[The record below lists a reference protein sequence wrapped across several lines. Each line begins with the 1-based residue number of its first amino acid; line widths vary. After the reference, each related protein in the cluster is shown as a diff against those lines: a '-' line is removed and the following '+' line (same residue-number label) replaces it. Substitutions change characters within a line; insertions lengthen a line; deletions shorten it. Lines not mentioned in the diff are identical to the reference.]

1 MKSRTLLTI
10 GYQGRQI
17 EEFLACIKSLEVTR
31 LIDVREIP
39 HSRKKG
45 YSKRALE
52 EGLREM
58 DVEYV
63 HMPVL
68 GSPADARKR
77 LKVDRNYGFF
87 FEAYEK
93 HLEQHRDAIG
103 QLHSYVCEGVNCLMC
118 YEESAEQCHRSVV
131 AEKVKEC
138 NGNGL
143 KIRHI

>member
-1 MKSRTLLTI
+1 MRSPTLLTI

-17 EEFLACIKSLEVTR
+17 EEFLACIKRLGVTR

-52 EGLREM
+52 EGLRQM
-58 DVEYV
+58 DVDYV

-77 LKVDRNYGFF
+77 LKINRDYGIF
-87 FEAYEK
+87 FEAYK
-93 HLEQHRDAIG
+93 KYLKQHGDAIR
-103 QLHSYVCEGVNCLMC
+103 QLHSYICEGVNCLMC
-118 YEESAEQCHRSVV
+118 YEQAAEECHRSVV
-131 AEKVKEC
+131 AEKVKEH